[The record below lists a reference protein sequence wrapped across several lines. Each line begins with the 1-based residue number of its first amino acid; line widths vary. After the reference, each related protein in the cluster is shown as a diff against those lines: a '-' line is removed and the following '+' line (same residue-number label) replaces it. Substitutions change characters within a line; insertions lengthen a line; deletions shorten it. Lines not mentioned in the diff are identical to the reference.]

1 MSDTSPVTVRILDR
15 EYQVMCSP
23 DERRGLVD
31 AALYLDS
38 RMREI
43 RESGR
48 LSSVEK
54 IAVMCALNFTDELLR
69 LRQQQL
75 DREEQ
80 VERRILE
87 LARKLDAESD
97 KPVDTARQAASE

>member
-1 MSDTSPVTVRILDR
+1 MTDTSPVTVRILNR

-23 DERRGLVD
+23 EERRGLVD

-54 IAVMCALNFTDELLR
+54 ISVMCALNLTDELLK

-87 LARKLDAESD
+87 LARKLGSEADNPA
-97 KPVDTARQAASE
+97 DTVRQPASE